1 MKKSPITDRL
11 DDMVKASNN
20 MIDGYQIYEK
30 EFANLWP
37 MIRNYIDDK
46 FTRTKHQEILAIKEH
61 FEKIVI
67 DFKRFKKE
75 QHNELDA
82 LMQNYLDKYD
92 EHIDNV
98 MYAIN
103 TRITLQHKLLTKNGT
118 LIGNIALMRK
128 MKNTIDLCLISG
140 LEVNR
145 TVARIKQKAQQ
156 VY

>member
-11 DDMVKASNN
+11 DDMVEASNN
-20 MIDGYQIYEK
+20 MIVGYQIYER

-46 FTRTKHQEILAIKEH
+46 FTRTKHQEILAIKKH
-61 FEKIVI
+61 FGKIVI
-67 DFKRFKKE
+67 DFKRFNKE

-92 EHIDNV
+92 EYIDNV

-103 TRITLQHKLLTKNGT
+103 TRIILQHELLKKNGT
-118 LIGNIALMRK
+118 LIENIALMRK

-140 LEVNR
+140 YDVNKIA
-145 TVARIKQKAQQ
+145 ARIKKNNNMFN
-156 VY
+156 